1 MAAVMVATMAFGHS
15 VLNDLSGMLLLA
27 ATSLAY
33 APGARRDATFREHL
47 VDLWAMALTLF
58 ACLPQHSGA
67 GIHEHSGS
75 PGGPLLVAAV
85 LGGWLV
91 ARVALGRHPDERGG
105 RGGGGRGRGWSAR
118 GGNERARA
126 GRVGGVARSSV
137 VSLGVVG
144 AGLVAMVVVCTFG

>member
-58 ACLPQHSGA
+58 ACLPQHSGS

-91 ARVALGRHPDERGG
+91 ARVALGRHPDERGVSG
-105 RGGGGRGRGWSAR
+105 RDRW
-118 GGNERARA
+118 
-126 GRVGGVARSSV
+126 GRVGGGPGRARGGRIGRVARSPV